1 MKALRFVAVIA
12 ALAVVLWALVGHP
25 LVNYDS
31 LYALDWGRDLAHGH
45 TPDYGVALAPTP
57 HPLWTLLGAALSPL
71 SSASSAGVHGQ
82 DAQTA
87 LLVIAMT
94 SLALL
99 GWVVYALGAAWFG
112 RAAGLLAALIVLTR
126 RPVLDFGAR
135 AYMDIPYLVL
145 VLGALLAETRRPKC
159 GWPVLALLA
168 VAGLIR
174 PEAWLFAAVYWLYL
188 WRTTGAAAWRLAPL
202 AAAGPLLWG
211 LSDLLITGDPLS
223 SLTGTRDTAE
233 TLHRVRGLQ
242 HVPTI
247 VPRRIGEIVRIPVL
261 IGAAGGGIMA
271 LLWLRERARLG
282 AVVGVLSIV
291 AFCVL
296 AVSGLPIIGRYLLLP
311 ATILAIFCGA
321 GAFGWLCLA
330 PGDPHRRIWSWFAVI
345 VFAALIVF
353 APAQVS
359 SLRSERRAL
368 IRQAQIEHDLR
379 RLATARAN
387 PAALNMPPD
396 VSAKDSANAFR
407 PALGTSCL
415 PIAVP
420 NHRAVPL
427 LALWL
432 NTAPQRIV
440 SAEQQPI
447 TRGTYVAPADA
458 SVAHDYI
465 LDPNDPQR
473 AVPRVPPGFREAA
486 ANASWRV
493 YKDCVTK

>member
-1 MKALRFVAVIA
+1 MNRLLWVLGIA
-12 ALAVVLWALVGHP
+12 ALAIALWAIAGHP

-45 TPDYGVALAPTP
+45 APDYSVAVAPTP
-57 HPLWTLLGAALSPL
+57 HPLWTLLGAVLSPL
-71 SSASSAGVHGQ
+71 SSASSHGVHGEA
-82 DAQTA
+82 AQTA

-112 RAAGLLAALIVLTR
+112 RAAGVLAALIVLTR

-145 VLGALLAETRRPKC
+145 VLGAVLVETRRPKA
-159 GWPVLALLA
+159 GWPVLALLT

-174 PEAWLFAAVYWLYL
+174 PEAWLFALAYWAYL
-188 WRTTGAAAWRLAPL
+188 WFTDRERAWPLLAL
-202 AAAGPLLWG
+202 ALAGPVLWG
-211 LSDLLITGDPLS
+211 LSDLVITGDPLA

-242 HVPTI
+242 HVPEI

-261 IGAAGGGIMA
+261 IGAAGGGVMA

-282 AVVGVLSIV
+282 VVMGVLSIA

-296 AVSGLPIIGRYLLLP
+296 AVAGLPIIGRYLLLP
-311 ATILAIFCGA
+311 AVILSIFCGA
-321 GAFGWLCLA
+321 GAFGWRCLKA
-330 PGDPHRRIWSWFAVI
+330 GDPHRRIWAWFAVV

-353 APAQVS
+353 TPAQVS

-368 IRQAQIEHDLR
+368 IRQGQIEDDLK
-379 RLATARAN
+379 RLAAIHKPNLPT
-387 PAALNMPPD
+387 MPID
-396 VSAKDSANAFR
+396 SGTLKDQFGLVSPLQVRCGA
-407 PALGTSCL
+407 
-415 PIAVP
+415 IAVP
-420 NHRAVPL
+420 NHRPVPL

-432 NTAPQRIV
+432 NIAPQRIV
-440 SAEQQPI
+440 SAEQQHVD
-447 TRGTYVAPADA
+447 RGTYIVPASPA
-458 SVAHDYI
+458 VAHDYV
-465 LDPNDPQR
+465 LDPHDPQKV
-473 AVPRVPPGFREAA
+473 VPRVPRGFTEIA
-486 ANASWRV
+486 ANRSWRA
-493 YKDCVTK
+493 YAGCA

>member
-1 MKALRFVAVIA
+1 VRAAGFAIGIA
-12 ALAVVLWALVGHP
+12 ALAVVLWALAGHP

-45 TPDYGVALAPTP
+45 APDYNVALAPTP
-57 HPLWTLLGAALSPL
+57 HPLWTLLGAVLSPL
-71 SSASSAGVHGQ
+71 SSATTSGVHGPA
-82 DAQTA
+82 AQTA

-99 GWVVYALGAAWFG
+99 GWVVYALGSAWFG
-112 RAAGLLAALIVLTR
+112 RAAGVLAALIILTR
-126 RPVLDFGAR
+126 RPVIDFGAR

-174 PEAWLFAAVYWLYL
+174 PEAWLFAAVYWIYL
-188 WRTTGAAAWRLAPL
+188 WRTTGSAAWRLAPL

-261 IGAAGGGIMA
+261 LGAAGGGIMA
-271 LLWLRERARLG
+271 LLWLRERAKLG
-282 AVVGVLSIV
+282 VIVGVLSIV

-296 AVSGLPIIGRYLLLP
+296 AVAGLPIIGRYLLLP
-311 ATILAIFCGA
+311 ATILVIFAGA
-321 GAFGWLCLA
+321 GAFGWLCLKR
-330 PGDPHRRIWSWFAVI
+330 GDPHRRIWAWFAVV
-345 VFAALIVF
+345 VFAALIVYT
-353 APAQVS
+353 PAQVS
-359 SLRSERRAL
+359 MLRAERHAL
-368 IRQAQIEHDLR
+368 VRQGQIERDLR
-379 RLATARAN
+379 RLAAT
-387 PAALNMPPD
+387 PGAAID
-396 VSAKDSANAFR
+396 
-407 PALGTSCL
+407 TSCL
-415 PIAVP
+415 PVAVP

-440 SAEQQPI
+440 SAEQRPI
-447 TRGTYVAPADA
+447 TAGTYVAPATA
-458 SVAHDYI
+458 AVAHDYI
-465 LDPNDPQR
+465 LDPNDPQKT
-473 AVPRVPPGFREAA
+473 VPRVPAGFRAA
-486 ANASWRV
+486 GANASWRV
-493 YKDCVTK
+493 YKSC